1 MPNVF
6 LWYMNT
12 SFWIGGEAKWFFRDI
27 NDPFTSWYAVLH
39 IILYDIWFWQTL
51 YTRVQQWY
59 LWNWTFKSLSAANKK
74 NREEALFKKK
84 NIIKDDGVHC
94 RKNVQKF
101 WVWSVIMRSCEVV
114 SLKTSLSPKA
124 LYVVWINR
132 KIILPWF
139 WCHNLFALWG
149 FWLSCIRS
157 TVEDGLHWV
166 SFLSHPG
173 LLLAWCCV

>member
-1 MPNVF
+1 MERPSGF
-6 LWYMNT
+6 LEISVTLLLLDMLFY
-12 SFWIGGEAKWFFRDI
+12 
-27 NDPFTSWYAVLH
+27 
-39 IILYDIWFWQTL
+39 ILYCMTSDFDRHCIQECSSDIYGIGRLKVFQLPTKRIGRRL
-51 YTRVQQWY
+51 
-59 LWNWTFKSLSAANKK
+59 SL
-74 NREEALFKKK
+74 KK

-101 WVWSVIMRSCEVV
+101 WEWNVIMRSCEVV
-114 SLKTSLSPKA
+114 RLKTSLSPKA
-124 LYVVWINR
+124 LYVVWINK